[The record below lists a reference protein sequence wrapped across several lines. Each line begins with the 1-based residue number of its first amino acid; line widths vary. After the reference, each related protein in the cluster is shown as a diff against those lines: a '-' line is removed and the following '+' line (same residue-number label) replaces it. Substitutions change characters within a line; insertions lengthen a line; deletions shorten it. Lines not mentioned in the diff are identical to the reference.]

1 MPSFTSFPKFLSD
14 LGFIFLYFSKKI
26 FFGNFEKFSF
36 FFSKK
41 SENFENFSDLLVG
54 HVTTSGGL
62 GRVRDRYL
70 AFLSGLGSIL
80 LYFLKKIRFLKF

>member
-26 FFGNFEKFSF
+26 FLGILKNFH

-70 AFLSGLGSIL
+70 TFLSGLGSIL